1 MEMSYLLQSGIPTF
15 LFTLGSLGIIV
26 WKVFAYMASRDS
38 CMTIMKEEIKE
49 TKENVN
55 ELRLQLQGE
64 LTLSRNTHKDITQ
77 RINTIDQN
85 LHVIIGKLETLKRE

>member
-1 MEMSYLLQSGIPTF
+1 MTIENLLSSGVPT
-15 LFTLGSLGIIV
+15 LLLTIGSLGIIV
-26 WKVFAYMASRDS
+26 WKVFSYMTSRDS
-38 CMTIMKEEIKE
+38 CMTVMKEEIKE